1 MENFSVIFHTDQF
14 SISITSDIETVMGNK
29 FTTGESATVTFTA
42 IVNSIYKNNFTYQWQ
57 KRRNR
62 LPDKVSSVNEAVLTI
77 PSVLKSDE
85 GKYYCTVTNE
95 WGRNVKSKDVTLS
108 VKGKKIMCKSTYVAM
123 LYSIGFKLTHFDL
136 TCI

>member
-1 MENFSVIFHTDQF
+1 MVE
-14 SISITSDIETVMGNK
+14 NK

-62 LPDKVSSVNEAVLTI
+62 LPDKVSSVTEAVLTI

-95 WGRNVKSKDVTLS
+95 WGSSVKSKDVTLS
-108 VKGKKIMCKSTYVAM
+108 VKGNKSCVTVH
-123 LYSIGFKLTHFDL
+123 T
-136 TCI
+136 